1 MQRLRPRPAT
11 VDRIAAWVM
20 SGRYAPGDTLP
31 IEPAIGQELAVS
43 RTVVREAL
51 KALGAKGL
59 VVTGPR
65 LGTRVR
71 PREEWSHFDPD
82 VLSWRLEAGV
92 DEQFVHDLVELRMLI
107 EPAAARIAASA
118 ATQEDLAACEA
129 AYVAMVQ
136 ATDGRGPYLQAD
148 LAFHRRLLV
157 ATHNQF
163 VVGMAHVFSALL
175 EVSFRLSVASLA
187 GARSSLPMHRRVLDA
202 IIARDAAG
210 AEAAMLELIR
220 SAREDLADA
229 LRGDRPRKTVALA

>member
-11 VDRIAAWVM
+11 VDRIAAWIV

-71 PREEWSHFDPD
+71 PREEWNHFDQD
-82 VLSWRLEAGV
+82 VVNWQLEAGV
-92 DEQFVHDLVELRMLI
+92 NEQFVQDLVELRMLI
-107 EPAAARIAASA
+107 EPAAARIAATA
-118 ATQEDLAACEA
+118 ASPDDVEACEA
-129 AYVAMVQ
+129 AYAAMVQ
-136 ATDGRGPYLQAD
+136 ATEGRGPYLQAD

-187 GARSSLPMHRRVLDA
+187 GAKSSLPMHRRVLDA
-202 IIARDAAG
+202 IIARDAAN
-210 AEAAMLELIR
+210 AEAAMLTLIR
-220 SAREDLADA
+220 SARNDLAGA
-229 LRGDRPRKTVALA
+229 LRGDRPRKAAVPA

>member
-1 MQRLRPRPAT
+1 MSPVRPRHAT
-11 VDRIAAWVM
+11 VDRIASWVVG
-20 SGRYAPGDTLP
+20 GRYAPGATLP

-51 KALGAKGL
+51 KTLSAKGL

-71 PREEWSHFDPD
+71 PRIDWNNFDPD
-82 VLSWRLEAGV
+82 VLRWRIEAGV
-92 DEQFVHDLVELRMLI
+92 DERFVHDLVELRTVI
-107 EPAAARIAASA
+107 EPAAARIAAIA
-118 ATQEDLAACEA
+118 ATAEDVAACETAYA
-129 AYVAMVQ
+129 AMEH
-136 ATDGRGPYLQAD
+136 ATDGRGSYLQAD
-148 LAFHRRLLV
+148 LDFHHRLLL

-202 IIARDAAG
+202 IIARNAAG
-210 AEAAMLELIR
+210 AEAAMLKLIR
-220 SAREDLADA
+220 SARDDLAGA